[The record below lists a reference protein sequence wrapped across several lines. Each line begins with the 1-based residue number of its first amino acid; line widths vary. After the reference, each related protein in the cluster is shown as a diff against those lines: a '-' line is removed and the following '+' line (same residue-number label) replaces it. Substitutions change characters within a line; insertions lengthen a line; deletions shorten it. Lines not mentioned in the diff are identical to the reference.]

1 MKTYEYRGY
10 EQSGRQRK
18 GLVEALSVKDA
29 RERLASDGI
38 LADRVHPAVRRVR
51 FPAFRR
57 AVFYHE
63 LSALLGAGIPMV
75 RALEM
80 LLRSPDLG
88 DGSVLLAGVRDAV
101 REGQSLAASLADA
114 SESFTPFERA
124 IIQVAERS
132 GAVDMMLERLATF
145 LEEQEE
151 LKERVQ
157 GALIYPA
164 IVVTVGIC
172 VAILMLGLLLPRAG
186 AIFPE
191 GQADMPALTVFMM
204 GVGSFLMRWGLLVA
218 ALIVI
223 GVVAVRRRIRS
234 DEEFRRSLNRRV
246 FAIPL
251 VGRGYGILMGLR
263 FSRTLSI
270 LLHGGVSAVEALA
283 LAGEATGSSWMSE
296 IAANEAELVRHGSS
310 LSEAVS
316 RMPPL
321 ADTLPGWIQVGEASG
336 GLGRL
341 LESAGERYQV
351 RWDRYISR
359 ALSFLE
365 PALILAIGV
374 FVLLI
379 TLAVLLPVLSLTQGI
394 GR

>member
-1 MKTYEYRGY
+1 M
-10 EQSGRQRK
+10 
-18 GLVEALSVKDA
+18 
-29 RERLASDGI
+29 
-38 LADRVHPAVRRVR
+38 RRIR
-51 FPAFRR
+51 FPAFQR

-88 DGSVLLAGVRDAV
+88 DGAVLLAGVRDAV
-101 REGQSLAASLADA
+101 REGRSLAASLAEA

-132 GAVDMMLERLATF
+132 GAVDLMLERLATF
-145 LEEQEE
+145 LEEQEG
-151 LKERVQ
+151 LRERVQ

-186 AIFPE
+186 AIFPDQ
-191 GQADMPALTVFMM
+191 QADMPALTVFMM
-204 GVGSFLMRWGLLVA
+204 GLGSFLMRWGLLVVALVAIA
-218 ALIVI
+218 A
-223 GVVAVRRRIRS
+223 VALRRRIRR

-246 FAIPL
+246 FGIPL
-251 VGRGYGILMGLR
+251 VGRGYGILVGLR

-270 LLHGGVSAVEALA
+270 LLQGGVSAVEALE
-283 LAGEATGSSWMSE
+283 LAGEATGSSWMRE
-296 IAANEAELVRHGSS
+296 IAATEAESVRHGSS
-310 LSEAVS
+310 LSDAVS

-336 GLGRL
+336 GLARL

-365 PALILAIGV
+365 PVLILAIGS

>member
-10 EQSGRQRK
+10 EQGGRQRK

-38 LADRVHPAVRRVR
+38 LADRVQPAVRRIR
-51 FPAFRR
+51 FPAFQR

-88 DGSVLLAGVRDAV
+88 DGAVLLAGVRDAV
-101 REGQSLAASLADA
+101 REGRSLAASLSEA

-132 GAVDMMLERLATF
+132 GAVDLMLERLATF
-145 LEEQEE
+145 LEEQEG

-186 AIFPE
+186 AIFPDQ
-191 GQADMPALTVFMM
+191 QADMPALTVFMM
-204 GVGSFLMRWGLLVA
+204 GLGSFLMRWGLLAGALVA
-218 ALIVI
+218 VA
-223 GVVAVRRRIRS
+223 VVALRRRIRR

-246 FAIPL
+246 FGLPL
-251 VGRGYGILMGLR
+251 VGRGYGILVGLR

-270 LLHGGVSAVEALA
+270 LLQGGVSAVEALE
-283 LAGEATGSSWMSE
+283 LAGEATGSPWMRE
-296 IAANEAELVRHGSS
+296 MAATEAESVRHGSS
-310 LSEAVS
+310 LSDAVS

-336 GLGRL
+336 GLPRL

-365 PALILAIGV
+365 PVLILAIGS